1 MSPIEGFLYG
11 LELAFT
17 PELLLTA
24 LVAAFAGTLIGV
36 LPGLG
41 SVAGAAIVLP
51 LTFMFDPV
59 VGLVLIAGIYVGA
72 QYGGSTAS
80 ILLNIPGD
88 APAVVA
94 TFDGYPMAQKGR
106 AGPALALT
114 AIGAFIASTTGLI
127 VVVFSSGLVAGFA
140 TSFTAVDYFALTA
153 GGLIALA
160 RISGGSL
167 GQGLLPMVIGVAI
180 ATVGMESTSSYNRYT
195 FGSLDLALGIH
206 IAVLAVGIYGIS
218 EILFLLESRRK
229 SAAYGKIGLR
239 DLIPSRTEATESLGP
254 WGRGTVLGFLLGVL
268 PLPSATISTFVSY
281 RLEKGIAR
289 DKSKFGKGAVAGL
302 TGPEA
307 ANNAAAI
314 GSIVPVLVL
323 GLPFSATLALMI
335 SAMVVHGI
343 QPGPLLMTQQ
353 PALFW
358 SVLGALAIANVMLL
372 LLNLPM
378 IGVWVRILQVP
389 PYYLVPLIVLIASMG
404 VYSVS
409 NNMINLY
416 LMLGLGVAG
425 YFLRKYGYSLAS
437 MLVGFV
443 LGPLIENYF
452 FRAMTVSQGN
462 LLHFFSSPFAVAVWA
477 LVVLVVAGGALQT
490 MRQRRRA
497 RRNEAAAVPVRP
509 ETNPSQS

>member
-1 MSPIEGFLYG
+1 MSPTEGFLHG
-11 LELAFT
+11 LDLALS

-41 SVAGAAIVLP
+41 SVAGAAIALP

-88 APAVVA
+88 ASAVVA

-106 AGPALALT
+106 AGQALALT
-114 AIGAFIASTTGLI
+114 AIGAFIASTLGL
-127 VVVFSSGLVAGFA
+127 VVVIYTSGFVSGFA
-140 TSFTAVDYFALTA
+140 TSFTAADYFALTA

-167 GQGLLPMVIGVAI
+167 AQGLLPMILGVAI
-180 ATVGMESTSSYNRYT
+180 ATVGMESSSSYYRYT
-195 FGSLDLALGIH
+195 FGNIDLSLGVH

-218 EILFLLESRRK
+218 EILYLIEDRRK
-229 SAAYGKIGLR
+229 HASYKKIRIR
-239 DLIPSRTEATESLGP
+239 DLIPSRTEFRQSVSP
-254 WGRGTVLGFLLGVL
+254 WGRGTVIGFLLGVL

-281 RLEKGIAR
+281 RVEKSVAK
-289 DKSKFGKGAVAGL
+289 DKSMFGKGAVQGL

-307 ANNAAAI
+307 ANNSAAI

-335 SAMVVHGI
+335 SAMIVHGI
-343 QPGPLLMTQQ
+343 QPGPMVIEQQ
-353 PALFW
+353 PDLFW
-358 SVLGALAIANVMLL
+358 SVLAALAIANVMLL
-372 LLNLPM
+372 ILNVPM
-378 IGVWVRILQVP
+378 IGIWVRILQVP
-389 PYYLVPLIVLIASMG
+389 RYILVPMIVLIASMG
-404 VYSVS
+404 VFSVS
-409 NNMINLY
+409 NNMINMY
-416 LMLGLGVAG
+416 MMLALGAIG
-425 YFLRKYGYSLAS
+425 YFLRKYNYSLAS

-443 LGPLIENYF
+443 LGPLIEDYF
-452 FRAMTVSQGN
+452 LRGIRVSRGDMSFFVSTNFSVTVWSIVG
-462 LLHFFSSPFAVAVWA
+462 LVVIAVAVRSM
-477 LVVLVVAGGALQT
+477 LSRKGRL
-490 MRQRRRA
+490 A
-497 RRNEAAAVPVRP
+497 RV
-509 ETNPSQS
+509 

>member
-1 MSPIEGFLYG
+1 MSATEGFLYG

-24 LVAAFAGTLIGV
+24 LIAAFAGTVIGV

-41 SVAGAAIVLP
+41 SVAGAAIALP

-94 TFDGYPMAQKGR
+94 TFDGYPMAQNGR

-114 AIGAFIASTTGLI
+114 AIGAFIASTIGL
-127 VVVFSSGLVAGFA
+127 VVVVYSAGFVAGFA
-140 TSFTAVDYFALTA
+140 TNFTAVDYFALTA

-167 GQGLLPMVIGVAI
+167 GQGLLPMIIGIAI

-195 FGSLDLALGIH
+195 FGSVDLALGVH

-218 EILFLLESRRK
+218 EILYLIETKRTHAR
-229 SAAYGKIGLR
+229 YGKIGLR
-239 DLIPSRTEATESLGP
+239 DLIPSRNEFRKSVAP
-254 WGRGTVLGFLLGVL
+254 WGRGTFLGFVIGVL
-268 PLPSATISTFVSY
+268 PLPSATLSTFVSY
-281 RLEKGIAR
+281 RVEKGIAR
-289 DKSKFGKGAVAGL
+289 DKSQFGKGAVQGL

-307 ANNAAAI
+307 ANNSAAI

-343 QPGPLLMTQQ
+343 QPGPLLLTQQ
-353 PALFW
+353 PDLFW

-372 LLNLPM
+372 LFNLPM
-378 IGVWVRILQVP
+378 IGLWVRILQIP
-389 PYYLVPLIVLIASMG
+389 PHYLIPLIVLIASMG

-416 LMLGLGVAG
+416 MMLALGVIG
-425 YFLRKYGYSLAS
+425 YFLRKYNYSLAS

-452 FRAMTVSQGN
+452 FRAMTVSQGDF
-462 LLHFFSSPFAVAVWA
+462 LVFFSSSFATVVWILVAS
-477 LVVLVVAGGALQT
+477 VVLGGAVQAAI
-490 MRQRRRA
+490 RRRRG
-497 RRNEAAAVPVRP
+497 RRAANVA
-509 ETNPSQS
+509 